1 MRNGEHPEEYLASLL
16 QQMDQQLG
24 DVPLTLTTELA
35 QTKLSFAELLNLE
48 VGDIIKCSRST
59 GENVDI
65 FAEDTLIG
73 WGEVLMI
80 DGVLTVRIAD
90 IRNARLP
97 DMDDAMRSDKETVT
111 GEMTHAVAR

>member
-1 MRNGEHPEEYLASLL
+1 MMNRESPEEQHASLL
-16 QQMDQQLG
+16 LQIDQHLG
-24 DVPLTLTTELA
+24 DVPLMLTAELA
-35 QTKLSFAELLNLE
+35 QTKLSFAELLSLE

-59 GENVDI
+59 GENVDV

-97 DMDDAMRSDKETVT
+97 DMDDLLKSSKEPVV
-111 GEMTHAVAR
+111 GKIAHAIAR

>member
-1 MRNGEHPEEYLASLL
+1 MMNMEYSQEHLIPLL
-16 QQMDQQLG
+16 QAIDQQLG
-24 DVPLTLTTELA
+24 DVPLTLTAELA
-35 QTKLSFAELLNLE
+35 QTKLSFSELLNLE

-59 GENVDI
+59 GENVDV
-65 FAEDTLIG
+65 FAENTLIG

-97 DMDDAMRSDKETVT
+97 DMDESMKSGRETVT
-111 GEMTHAVAR
+111 GEMTHAAAR